1 MLEQAVDPCFTS
13 FARIVKALSE
23 LWHVR
28 NDQVT
33 VLGMPSPQLYQSG
46 SWFWPMYS
54 RLIRTFG
61 SGHGAKVIVL
71 RGCDL
76 RALHL
81 RYKGFHVTALGMI
94 RTSPAVARSDS
105 LCPSPLLPPQVIMI
119 YSALLSLT
127 ATLVA
132 KASLPELKNYHSKS
146 HLDPKSPGFETSNL
160 KIWKVISS
168 TAFSKD
174 SISSDTSNRDGLFH

>member
-1 MLEQAVDPCFTS
+1 
-13 FARIVKALSE
+13 
-23 LWHVR
+23 
-28 NDQVT
+28 
-33 VLGMPSPQLYQSG
+33 MPSPQLYQSG

-81 RYKGFHVTALGMI
+81 RYKGFHVTALHEGMI

-146 HLDPKSPGFETSNL
+146 HLDPESPGFETSNL
-160 KIWKVISS
+160 KSWKVISG

-174 SISSDTSNRDGLFH
+174 SISSDASYRDSPFH